1 LHGNVIGLLQGED
14 GKICS
19 PVGRRI
25 GFKKDRFGNKM
36 LPGAAP
42 YNLGYPTMTTARASL
57 KLLAGAA
64 LLAMAGA
71 LAGCQTTG
79 AGSQASAESAPPPK
93 PPMTHAHAA
102 MECWMSTEKGR
113 ADIALDKRADIVTKC
128 IDEKMK
134 AAKAGASAGKQASAK
149 KP

>member
-1 LHGNVIGLLQGED
+1 
-14 GKICS
+14 
-19 PVGRRI
+19 
-25 GFKKDRFGNKM
+25 
-36 LPGAAP
+36 
-42 YNLGYPTMTTARASL
+42 MTTAAIRPSF

-64 LLAMAGA
+64 LLAIAGA

-79 AGSQASAESAPPPK
+79 TGIASQAAAQPAPPPK

-102 MECWMSTEKGR
+102 MECWMSTEKGH
-113 ADIALDKRADIVTKC
+113 ADIDLDKRADIVTQC

-134 AAKAGASAGKQASAK
+134 AAKTGTAAGRQASAR

>member
-1 LHGNVIGLLQGED
+1 LHGNVIGLLQGEN

-25 GFKKDRFGNKM
+25 GFKKDRFGIE
-36 LPGAAP
+36 AAGGGT
-42 YNLGYPTMTTARASL
+42 YNLGYRTMTTARASL

-79 AGSQASAESAPPPK
+79 AGSQASAEPAPPPK